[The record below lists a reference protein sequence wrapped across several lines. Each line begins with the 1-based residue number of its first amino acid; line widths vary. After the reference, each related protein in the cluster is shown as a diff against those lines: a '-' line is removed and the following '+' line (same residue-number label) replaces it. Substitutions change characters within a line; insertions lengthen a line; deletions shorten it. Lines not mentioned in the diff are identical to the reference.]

1 VDLSVAGFH
10 DISIVSSLPDDE
22 DRLNDTLKTT
32 VYSSYSNDVG
42 VSLITS
48 PISQIGLG
56 LEDVIVNVEN
66 YGKNSVSEIPLK
78 YSLNGNEVKDT
89 LKATILAGDHVSFK
103 FIKKLDLSIVGTYVL
118 SVYSDYD
125 GDLNSLNDTSKIT
138 LKNLSCNPAA
148 DCDLGDRI
156 LNITMNGLSN
166 SSECSSNGYGDFT
179 HLSTYFK
186 PEEPHTISVS
196 INESDHQLSAWIDFN
211 DNLIF
216 EESEFIIKDSK
227 ISYEESFIVT
237 LPENTPVGSHILRF
251 RTHWLE
257 SSADPCVEF
266 GYGETEDYIAE
277 IVLSESVNE
286 VQSPFSIKLTT
297 LNDDLIVKTDKPLLD
312 AAVLE
317 LFNSLGQS
325 LKSISLK
332 PNIILSEVFSLSSLA
347 NGIYYIKISD
357 DKQQEVQ
364 QFMVK

>member
-1 VDLSVAGFH
+1 M
-10 DISIVSSLPDDE
+10 
-22 DRLNDTLKTT
+22 
-32 VYSSYSNDVG
+32 
-42 VSLITS
+42 
-48 PISQIGLG
+48 
-56 LEDVIVNVEN
+56 
-66 YGKNSVSEIPLK
+66 KNE
-78 YSLNGNEVKDT
+78 
-89 LKATILAGDHVSFK
+89 
-103 FIKKLDLSIVGTYVL
+103 
-118 SVYSDYD
+118 
-125 GDLNSLNDTSKIT
+125 
-138 LKNLSCNPAA
+138 SCNPIS
-148 DCDLGDRI
+148 DCSFGDRI
-156 LNITMNGLSN
+156 LNVTMNGLNN
-166 SSECSSNGYGDFT
+166 SSECSINGYGDFT
-179 HLSTYFK
+179 HLSTYFI

-196 INESDHQLSAWIDFN
+196 IDETDHQLSAWIDFN

-216 EESEFIIKDSK
+216 EESEFIIKDF
-227 ISYEESFIVT
+227 IVSYEGSFTVT
-237 LPENTPVGSHILRF
+237 IPENTPVGSHILRF

-257 SSADPCVEF
+257 SSADPCIEF
-266 GYGETEDYIAE
+266 DYGETEDYIAE

-332 PNIILSEVFSLSSLA
+332 PNVILSEVFSLSSLA